1 MEAAGS
7 ANGRGAVRGDSDLF
21 RPSAALG
28 LKEREMEGK
37 SLTSKS
43 AI

>member
-1 MEAAGS
+1 MRVWVRRRPVHGS
-7 ANGRGAVRGDSDLF
+7 SDLF

-28 LKEREMEGK
+28 PKGREMQGK